1 MFREEVAKGMAE
13 SAKVMTEANLDA
25 SLILF
30 SIWTEA
36 IKHFAENSKGNVIF
50 LDGSTEGMD
59 KTMRQLL
66 AVEKMNTGNGAGG
79 NSTPPAKLR

>member
-13 SAKVMTEANLDA
+13 SAKVMTAADLDA

-36 IKHFAENSKGNVIF
+36 IKHFAENGRGNTIF
-50 LDGSTEGMD
+50 LDGSTGGME
-59 KTMRQLL
+59 KTMQQLL
-66 AVEKMNTGNGAGG
+66 AVEQMNTA
-79 NSTPPAKLR
+79 SISRQ